1 MHYSAMYGKFT
12 GTLLIIAAL
21 LCFSPSI
28 SSQKYKTISKKE
40 IKEYYKDLPF
50 EMPVL
55 KVPKFKNKVVK
66 ITDFGAVGDGVT
78 LNSEAF
84 AKAIDAVSKKGG
96 GKVVVPAG
104 IWLTGPITLKSNI
117 NLFLEQ
123 NSLII
128 FSTDFD
134 LYPIVDANFEGLST
148 KRCQSPISAFDAENI
163 AITGYGVI
171 DGSGDAWR
179 PVKKEKLTERQFKNL
194 AASGGVLSTD
204 KKMWFPSE
212 GSLKGQGMCVDQN
225 VPVGPQTDEEW
236 MEIRDFLRPV
246 MVNLVRSKNIL
257 LEGVTFQNS
266 PAWNIHPFI
275 CENVI
280 VNNITVRN
288 PWYSQNGDGID
299 IESCKNTLIVNSNF
313 DVGDDAICMKS
324 GKNAEGRARNI
335 PTENVIVD
343 NCVVY
348 HGHGGFVVGSEMSGG
363 IRNIKVTNCD
373 FIGTD
378 VGLRFKSN
386 RGRGGVVE
394 NIYISNIN
402 MKDIPTD
409 PLLFDLFYGGKGP
422 LEVDN
427 DELPANGSIGT
438 PRVTEETPSF
448 RNIFIENIVSSNS
461 NRAMYFNGLP
471 EMKVENVQVKNS
483 VFSSKIG
490 AVINQAKNVELSDIK
505 IDNTTGDSV
514 EIQNIDNGTFTNIT
528 DRHGNPASIKQSG
541 KNTNIV
547 IK

>member
-1 MHYSAMYGKFT
+1 MYRNLSRTIILVFLLTGFT
-12 GTLLIIAAL
+12 RVTVA
-21 LCFSPSI
+21 
-28 SSQKYKTISKKE
+28 QNYKTLTDKE
-40 IKEYYKDLPF
+40 IKAYYNDLPF
-50 EMPVL
+50 EMPML
-55 KVPKFKNKVVK
+55 KALRFKKNTVK
-66 ITDFGAVGDGVT
+66 ITDFGGVGDGVT
-78 LNSEAF
+78 LNTEAF

-96 GKVVVPAG
+96 GKVVVPSG

-123 NSLII
+123 NSLIV
-128 FSTDFD
+128 FSTNFD
-134 LYPIVDANFEGLST
+134 LYPIIDANFEGLST

-179 PVKKEKLTERQFKNL
+179 PVKKDKLTERQFKNL
-194 AASGGVLSTD
+194 VASGGVLSAD
-204 KKMWFPSE
+204 KKMWFPSK

-225 VPVGPQTDEEW
+225 VPVGPQTDAEW

-299 IESCKNTLIVNSNF
+299 IESCKNTLIVNSKF

-324 GKNAEGRARNI
+324 GKNEEGRARNI

-343 NCVVY
+343 NCIVY

-363 IRNIKVTNCD
+363 IRNIKVTNCN

-422 LEVDN
+422 LELE
-427 DELPANGSIGT
+427 DEEVSGNGSNGI
-438 PRVTEETPSF
+438 PPVTEETPAF
-448 RNIFIENIVSSNS
+448 RNILIENIISSNS

-471 EMKVENVQVKNS
+471 EMKVENVKVRNS

-490 AVINQAKNVELSDIK
+490 AIINQSKNVEFSNIK
-505 IDNTTGDSV
+505 IDNTSGNIV
-514 EIQNIDNGTFTNIT
+514 EIQDIDNGVFSNIT
-528 DRHGNPASIKQSG
+528 DRNGKTGHIKQSG